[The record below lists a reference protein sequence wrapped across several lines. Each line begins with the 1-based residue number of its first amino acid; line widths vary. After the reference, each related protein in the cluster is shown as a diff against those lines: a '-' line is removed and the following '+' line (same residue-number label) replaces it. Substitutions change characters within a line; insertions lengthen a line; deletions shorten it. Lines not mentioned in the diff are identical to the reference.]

1 MENLF
6 KNKTDEELKL
16 CFEQFQEWEKT
27 GVIPDNELGK
37 IRDFYFEKIGMA
49 WHTVCLT
56 DLLKAIAYRWI
67 ENV

>member
-1 MENLF
+1 MI
-6 KNKTDEELKL
+6 
-16 CFEQFQEWEKT
+16 QEWEKT

-37 IRDFYFEKIGMA
+37 IRDVYFEKIGMA